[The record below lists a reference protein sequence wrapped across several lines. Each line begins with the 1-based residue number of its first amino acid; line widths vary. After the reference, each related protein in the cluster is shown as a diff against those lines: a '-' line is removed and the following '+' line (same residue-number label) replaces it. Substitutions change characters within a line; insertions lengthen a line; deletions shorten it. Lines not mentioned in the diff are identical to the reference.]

1 MRKALS
7 ATYDTAMLNITEA
20 FAKYCAAKEDGELVT
35 VLLGIYDEMTEY
47 VLRSRSVDSN
57 VDLLLNLQK
66 LRNSEEAHDLFS
78 KFIRSYFE
86 YLRATN
92 RGIQEV
98 VDHLLE
104 ISTKLSDQSKTWL
117 IGYLCAMRPVQLSL
131 TASGITI
138 GKDCMTKTIF
148 HPMMAHSANEYTPNS
163 LSYSVY
169 SSLCAAMKEDAFNS
183 VFDYLWS
190 IAKLNVAYTYDSIS
204 EHKTQLATYEL
215 LGTVLI
221 AFFKLIANNRKHFV
235 NGGGYSINPEFV
247 ERYWD
252 VINILYLTLYDIREN
267 TTRSINVKKRQL
279 ADVENRTDLE
289 ESQIDEARQVL
300 IKFIQDSKEGLAR
313 LEDIFANI
321 DVDEIEKFMFEESNM
336 CYITD
341 ASIVH
346 RIRVALM
353 SFKPAPN
360 SDSAA
365 RICRFVSCMLER
377 SYPPYLKSELIR
389 YVMAFGLSG
398 DYVTTGNTDTEGRDN
413 KHVYILSNYLLT
425 DARKLENIRL
435 IHSMDVLQHFSRHLY
450 RSTSDASYERCSRI
464 IRLYLGYLPEAIEV
478 YEKMCEAFSECP
490 EETKPHIISD
500 MTTVIGYSVDLA
512 DMLSLVG
519 NEALSYID
527 SLVGLAKT
535 IIDTKEELSDIDDA
549 EVEIFDEFRR
559 KTLGRFKSL
568 FETLFDV
575 LEEKTIFFREYDD
588 IDDVDDSGDHGDSG
602 DSSNSEDSGDSEDSE
617 DSSNSADSGD
627 SEDSSNSVDSKFTR
641 QISPTWR
648 TVYSMYYPR
657 SDASFCDSVFRLVYH
672 RATVDTC
679 RELFGIELDNGSNLI
694 LGETSELPDY
704 MIDSITYDTIIS
716 PVIIPTRSDERAEST
731 GVLVDQKT
739 MHKILLDNKN
749 PYTNEPLLYDQI
761 INLNSVQSNIEL
773 LDLVIDTLRTM

>member
-20 FAKYCAAKEDGELVT
+20 FAKYCAAKEDGKLVT

-66 LRNSEEAHDLFS
+66 LRNNEEGRDLFS

-104 ISTKLSDQSKTWL
+104 VSTKLSDQSKTWL

-131 TASGITI
+131 TTSGITT

-169 SSLCAAMKEDAFNS
+169 SSLCAVMEEDAFNN
-183 VFDYLWS
+183 VFEYLWS

-221 AFFKLIANNRKHFV
+221 AFFKLIVNNRDHFV
-235 NGGGYSINPEFV
+235 NGNGNRYAIKPEFA
-247 ERYWD
+247 ECYWD

-300 IKFIQDSKEGLAR
+300 IKFIQDSKEGLVR

-321 DVDEIEKFMFEESNM
+321 DVDEIEKFMFEENNM
-336 CYITD
+336 RYITD

-360 SDSAA
+360 SESAA

-398 DYVTTGNTDTEGRDN
+398 DYVTTGNTDTDGRDN
-413 KHVYILSNYLLT
+413 KHMYVLSNYLLT

-450 RSTSDASYERCSRI
+450 RSTSGASYERCSKI

-549 EVEIFDEFRR
+549 EVEIFGEFRR

-588 IDDVDDSGDHGDSG
+588 IDVDDSGKHGD
-602 DSSNSEDSGDSEDSE
+602 DEDSEDSE
-617 DSSNSADSGD
+617 DSSNSADS
-627 SEDSSNSVDSKFTR
+627 KFTR
-641 QISPTWR
+641 QISSTWR

-657 SDASFCDSVFRLVYH
+657 SDASFCESVFRLVYH

-694 LGETSELPDY
+694 ISETSELPDY

-716 PVIIPTRSDERAEST
+716 PIIIPTRSDEQAEST

-739 MHKILLDNKN
+739 MHKLLLDNKN
-749 PYTNEPLLYDQI
+749 PYTNEPLSHDQI